1 MNILVTGGAGF
12 IGFHLCNA
20 LLDQG
25 HAVIAVDNF
34 LTGTQENVALLD
46 KHANF
51 KFLEHDINK
60 PLDIEVDHIYN
71 LACPASPIHYQKD
84 PVQTTTTNVLGMINV
99 LELAQKNK
107 ARILQA
113 STSEIYGDPLESP
126 QQEEYNGNVNTL
138 GPRACYDE
146 GKRCAE
152 TLCMDYK
159 RQHGTDIKIV
169 RIFNT
174 YGPHI
179 YEHDGRVISN
189 FIVQALKQQDITIYG
204 DGSQTR
210 SFQYIDDL
218 IRGMIAMMQK
228 DEFAGPVNLGNPHE
242 VSILELAQLIIKLTG
257 SKSHMTYEALP
268 EDDPKKRYP
277 DIALAHKKLE
287 WKPRVALTDGLK
299 KTIDYFKARM

>member
-12 IGFHLCNA
+12 IGFHLCKKLLKDGHRVTA
-20 LLDQG
+20 L
-25 HAVIAVDNF
+25 DNF
-34 LTGTQENVALLD
+34 LTGTPENVHILE
-46 KHANF
+46 KYENF
-51 KFLEHDINK
+51 TFVEHDINK
-60 PLDIEVDHIYN
+60 PFDYRVERIYN
-71 LACPASPIHYQKD
+71 LACPASPIYYQKD

-99 LELAQKNK
+99 LELARRRN
-107 ARILQA
+107 ARVVQA

-126 QQEEYNGNVNTL
+126 QKENYNGNVNIV

-174 YGPHI
+174 YGPNM

-189 FIVQALKQQDITIYG
+189 FIVQALTGNKITIYG

-218 IRGMIAMMQK
+218 IRGMISMMNK
-228 DEFAGPVNLGNPHE
+228 DDFHGPVNIGNPHE
-242 VSILELAQLIIKLTG
+242 VSILEVARLIIDLTD
-257 SKSHMTYEALP
+257 SKSETVYCDLP
-268 EDDPKKRYP
+268 EDDPKRRYP
-277 DIALAHKKLE
+277 DIHLAKSRLNWE
-287 WKPRVALTDGLK
+287 PRISLIEGLK
-299 KTIDYFKARM
+299 KTIDYFKARI

>member
-12 IGFHLCNA
+12 IGFHLCKKLLKDGHRVTA
-20 LLDQG
+20 L
-25 HAVIAVDNF
+25 DNF
-34 LTGTQENVALLD
+34 LTGTPENVHILE
-46 KHANF
+46 KYENF
-51 KFLEHDINK
+51 TFVEHDINK
-60 PLDIEVDHIYN
+60 PFDYRVERIYN
-71 LACPASPIHYQKD
+71 LACPASPIYYQKD

-99 LELAQKNK
+99 LELARRRN
-107 ARILQA
+107 ARVVQA

-126 QQEEYNGNVNTL
+126 QKENYNGNVNIV

-174 YGPHI
+174 YGPNM

-189 FIVQALKQQDITIYG
+189 FIVQALTGNKITIYG

-218 IRGMIAMMQK
+218 IRGMISMMNK
-228 DEFAGPVNLGNPHE
+228 DDFHGPVNIGNPHE
-242 VSILELAQLIIKLTG
+242 VSILEVARLIIDLTD
-257 SKSHMTYEALP
+257 SKSETVYCDLP
-268 EDDPKKRYP
+268 EDDPKRRYP
-277 DIALAHKKLE
+277 DIHLAKSRLNWE
-287 WKPRVALTDGLK
+287 PRISLTEGLK
-299 KTIDYFKARM
+299 KTIDYFKARI

>member
-1 MNILVTGGAGF
+1 MKILVTGGAGF
-12 IGFHLCNA
+12 IGFHLCSA
-20 LLDQG
+20 LLNQG
-25 HAVIAVDNF
+25 HKVIAVDNF
-34 LTGTQENVALLD
+34 LTGTQENVDLL
-46 KHANF
+46 KNHEHF

-60 PLDIEVDHIYN
+60 SLDIAVDHIYN

-99 LELAQKNK
+99 LELAQKNG

-126 QQEEYNGNVNTL
+126 QKEEYNGNVNTL

-152 TLCMDYK
+152 TLCMDYQ

-174 YGPHI
+174 YGPHM

-189 FIVQALKQQDITIYG
+189 FIVQALKQKDITIYG

-218 IRGMIAMMQK
+218 VRGMIAMMHK
-228 DEFAGPVNLGNPHE
+228 DNFAGPVNLGNPHE
-242 VSILELAQLIIKLTG
+242 VSILELARLIIKLTG
-257 SKSHMTYEALP
+257 STSKMTYEKLP
-268 EDDPKKRYP
+268 QDDPKKRYP
-277 DIALAHKKLE
+277 DIALAQKKLE
-287 WKPRVALTDGLK
+287 WSPNVGLTDGLQ
-299 KTIDYFKARM
+299 KTIDYFKARI